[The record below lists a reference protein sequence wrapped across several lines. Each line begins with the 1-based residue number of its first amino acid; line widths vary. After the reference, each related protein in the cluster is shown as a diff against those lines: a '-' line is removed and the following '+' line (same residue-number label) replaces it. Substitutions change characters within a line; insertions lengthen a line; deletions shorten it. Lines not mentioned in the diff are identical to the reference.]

1 MGDIIGYFTSAVEN
15 SCDLLMN
22 PILVEA
28 GPFTLRAYTAW
39 LSVGMLLGLG
49 AIAWAARRYASNA
62 PVRWLDVALAALAAG
77 IVGARALHVAL
88 EWAYFADHRAE
99 IWRVWEGGLAWQ
111 GGLMLAVPAALR
123 MMRLRRVPLGPWTDA
138 LAVAWSLGMIGA
150 WGGCRAAGCGYGHEV
165 RTLADWPAW
174 AVAELPDVY
183 GVIAP
188 RLDVQLAGAVYS
200 GALLAL
206 VLLLAWR
213 GWLSGLRFW
222 LILALSGFG
231 LYFIGFFRADPAARL
246 LDRRADQV
254 LDLAVALLAVVAA
267 SAVWLERRRAAAVR
281 PLREDGVDEADP
293 GDRADQPEAG
303 GRPGEPDAAPGA
315 D

>member
-99 IWRVWEGGLAWQ
+99 IWRVWKVAGVAGRADARRPRRA
-111 GGLMLAVPAALR
+111 GDDAPA
-123 MMRLRRVPLGPWTDA
+123 RVPLGSWTDA
-138 LAVAWSLGMIGA
+138 LAVAWPLGMIGA

-293 GDRADQPEAG
+293 EDRADQPEAG